1 MLGIGCFG
9 IEKLGFGWCCG
20 VFHEKNWVVLGVGC
34 QIVKNIGLVLW
45 LGFLVNLILDWGL
58 LSIFDWVGVVV
69 EVPKPHIAHPV
80 LD

>member
-1 MLGIGCFG
+1 MWSRIG
-9 IEKLGFGWCCG
+9 WDG
-20 VFHEKNWVVLGVGC
+20 VAIGVGWEGRGLS
-34 QIVKNIGLVLW
+34 VWDGVVFGLVLW